1 MNPGTDALRSRRPI
15 LTLFATSILALS
27 ACTAGTDDA
36 PQRAQS
42 HANDKPPSTTAASAS
57 PPANRPPA
65 PDSSDHLTSHTSV
78 TPADATEQPTLVIIH
93 PPALRDAALE
103 WAEYR
108 VQRGWLVARH
118 EFAIE
123 RTGDDARQAVCD
135 IIRSAHRAAPSTDA
149 DQFAV
154 MLLGDDDAISSWPF
168 EQTDPLLISDGD
180 GERIYISDQPYQ
192 LADDENDVADFPLG
206 RVPARSNDQ
215 ARALLQKIREH
226 EAAPPTGVDRRRV
239 TYIAGEA
246 RFGPFDLLLEWLFV
260 MMVDQFVPD
269 AYELTMTYAK
279 SSSIYCPPPSQL
291 TQTVLTRMTE
301 GAALFNYL
309 GHGWSRGLDSL
320 HWDGKRYPI
329 LRVNDLRELDDSA
342 MKDRARPVAFMS
354 CCSVGHFDLP
364 EGDLCLS
371 EAMLFHPSGPIAVIS
386 GSRVTHPYANTVL
399 QKDIT
404 AAMLRGDGSATAGLL
419 DLHAERSLIKQDAAD
434 RELDFIA
441 QSIAR
446 SQKWQTSLRDLRKM
460 HAKMYNLLGDPAT
473 ALTLP
478 AMAVKEIRVQDGV
491 VSGRVEGMKDGSV
504 TVEIETPRIE
514 VAERAKLLPPVGDDD
529 PDLEAKA
536 QNNYPLA
543 NARLLLRAE
552 GDLKDDGRFEIA
564 LPQDAAVLPPEAG
577 LVRVRITGTDAVTGE
592 QRDAIGALR
601 LP

>member
-1 MNPGTDALRSRRPI
+1 MIVHAPVLRDVAREWADYRNTHGWTASTHEVP
-15 LTLFATSILALS
+15 ALS
-27 ACTAGTDDA
+27 AEANADHDAHRLAIRQIIRTA
-36 PQRAQS
+36 
-42 HANDKPPSTTAASAS
+42 HASAKS
-57 PPANRPPA
+57 VDP
-65 PDSSDHLTSHTSV
+65 SH
-78 TPADATEQPTLVIIH
+78 
-93 PPALRDAALE
+93 
-103 WAEYR
+103 
-108 VQRGWLVARH
+108 
-118 EFAIE
+118 
-123 RTGDDARQAVCD
+123 
-135 IIRSAHRAAPSTDA
+135 
-149 DQFAV
+149 FAV
-154 MLLGDDDAISSWPF
+154 LLLGDDDAIPPWPF

-180 GERIYISDQPYQ
+180 GERIFISDQPYQ
-192 LADDENDVADFPLG
+192 LADDDNDVADFPLG

-215 ARALLQKIREH
+215 ARGLLQKIREH
-226 EAAPPTGVDRRRV
+226 ESAPPTGVDRRRV
-239 TYIAGEA
+239 TYVAGEA
-246 RFGPFDLLLEWLFV
+246 RFGPFDLLLESLFV

-269 AYELTMTYAK
+269 AYELTMTYVK

-320 HWDGKRYPI
+320 YWNGKRYPI
-329 LRVNDLRELDDSA
+329 LRVNDLSELDESA
-342 MKDRARPVAFMS
+342 LKDRARPVAFMS
-354 CCSVGHFDLP
+354 CCSVGHFDLSDG
-364 EGDLCLS
+364 ELCLS

-419 DLHAERSLIKQDAAD
+419 DLHAERSLLKQDAAD

-478 AMAVKEIRVQDGV
+478 AMTVKEIRVADGV
-491 VSGRVEGMKDGSV
+491 VSGRVEGMKDGRV
-504 TVEIETPRIE
+504 TVEIETPRVE
-514 VAERAKLLPPVGDDD
+514 VAERAKLLPPVGDND

-543 NARLLLRAE
+543 NARLLLKVQGE
-552 GDLKDDGRFEIA
+552 LQEDGRFEIA
-564 LPQDAAVLPPEAG
+564 LPRDAAILPPEAG
-577 LVRVRITGTDAVTGE
+577 LVRVRITGTDATTGK

-601 LP
+601 LR